1 MATSDE
7 LKAELQ
13 QLTEEIIKLREQME
27 GGGDSGDGG
36 GTGAAGDP
44 TNLDQLKQEEEVVSK
59 MVGAYEKR
67 NRAAKGDNLFNK
79 QKTELLKNQGQQL
92 EKQNEELFKKKG
104 LNEDDVKSQK
114 EQVNLFKKKKKEQD
128 DIQKNLEKAVG
139 TQEDFGNEVAR
150 SFQIFKHELAPT
162 VATFG
167 KVLDR
172 LKTPLSSLHQ
182 AMAGIGT
189 AMINNTIGLAFQ
201 LYDMENAFMQATG
214 ANEQFARSLTNT
226 FEATK
231 QLGVSAKE
239 VRGAYEDLFGTF
251 TDFTMLTAESREYVG
266 DNAVMLGR
274 LGVSSKDFASA
285 MQLTTKAMAQNAE
298 QSADT
303 ARSMVAMAKDIGVAP
318 NQMIADFGKVGGEL
332 AKLGRDGPRAFKDL
346 AIAAKVTGME
356 VDKLLKITDQ
366 FDTFDKAAEMS
377 GRLNAMLGGNF
388 VNAMDMM
395 METDPAARF
404 DMIRDAL
411 SDAGL
416 EFDNMSYYQRKM
428 YAESLGLS
436 SVAEL
441 AQVMSGNTEELS
453 GNLNKT
459 RDDYE
464 AMAKNAQA
472 VQSLQEQFNGLIAAA
487 TPVLTPLID
496 GLRSFVGLLQENQK
510 VITPILQSLM
520 AYKGL
525 MMAFNVV
532 QAISNLKFLAFA
544 AALGA
549 VAYILYEKQYASNFI
564 DGMWKFVGAA
574 TALMAAMTIM
584 GVIVKKNSVSFGG
597 FAIAALALGAAFYV
611 ASMAIDNIADSLI
624 KLGPQA
630 KDLNT
635 TLAIMGATVL
645 GLFVTLTVLA
655 VKTGGVAVVA
665 VLAFGAALLAMGY
678 GAQMAADAFGT
689 LVNHWAKAQPSMLF
703 TLAAGAIA
711 LAGAVVALA
720 TSGKAGAIGIGLLTA
735 GVLGLA
741 SAFYMVGAAIEMS
754 ANAMTEMFKSTGT
767 IDTTALENFTKEFEK
782 IQAAM
787 DKVPLVKVIA
797 WTAVM
802 DKVQIEAPAVRA
814 TAPAA
819 AAAAAT
825 ATTPAAMASGG
836 APAAAAPAQQA
847 NERPYNVT
855 INVQMDGSTVGSSTV
870 QLLAGKAKNALLG
883 IGGG

>member
-13 QLTEEIIKLREQME
+13 QLTEEIVKLREQME
-27 GGGDSGDGG
+27 GGADSGDGG

-44 TNLDQLKQEEEVVSK
+44 TNLDQLKQEEEAVTK

-79 QKTELLKNQGQQL
+79 QKTELLKNQSQQI
-92 EKQNEELFKKKG
+92 EKQNEDLFKKKNLG
-104 LNEDDVKSQK
+104 KDDVKKLEKEVELLKKQIK
-114 EQVNLFKKKKKEQD
+114 EQKKSNKQA
-128 DIQKNLEKAVG
+128 QKRSDLLSTHKDHINNTFNVIESKFAPSIATLTKTIEAARDPFGALHKAALGVG
-139 TQEDFGNEVAR
+139 A
-150 SFQIFKHELAPT
+150 
-162 VATFG
+162 
-167 KVLDR
+167 
-172 LKTPLSSLHQ
+172 
-182 AMAGIGT
+182 
-189 AMINNTIGLAFQ
+189 AMINNFIKMPFM
-201 LYDMENAFMQATG
+201 LYDMENAFMKTTG
-214 ANEQFARSLTNT
+214 ANEEFARSLTNSY
-226 FEATK
+226 EATR
-231 QLGVSAKE
+231 QLGTTAAEVNSAYTE
-239 VRGAYEDLFGTF
+239 LRATF
-251 TDFTMLTAESREYVG
+251 TDFTMLSKDQRESVG
-266 DNAVMLGR
+266 ETGILLEK
-274 LGVSSKDFASA
+274 LGVSNKSYAA
-285 MQLTTKAMAQNAE
+285 AIQLTTKAMGQNAE

-318 NQMIADFGKVGGEL
+318 EKMVADYGKVGGEL
-332 AKLGRDGPRAFKDL
+332 AKLGTNGPRAFKDL

-356 VDKLLKITDQ
+356 VEKLLKITDQ

-404 DMIRDAL
+404 GMIRDAL

-441 AQVMSGNTEELS
+441 AQVMSGNTEEMS
-453 GNLNKT
+453 SNLNKT
-459 RDDYE
+459 SDDYE
-464 AMAKNAQA
+464 AMAKQAQA

-496 GLRSFVGLLQENQK
+496 GLRSFVELLQENQK

-532 QAISNLKFLAFA
+532 QAVTNLKFLAFA
-544 AALGA
+544 AALGL

-574 TALMAAMTIM
+574 TALMAAMTVM
-584 GVIVKKNSVSFGG
+584 GVIVKKNSVSFAG
-597 FAIAALALGAAFYV
+597 FALAAVALGGAFYL

-624 KLGPQA
+624 KLGPQT

-655 VKTGGVAVVA
+655 VKTGGVAVLA

-689 LVNHWAKAQPSMLF
+689 LVNHWDRAPASMLYA
-703 TLAAGAIA
+703 LAGGAIA

-720 TSGKAGAIGIGLLTA
+720 ASGKVGAIGIGLLAA
-735 GVLGLA
+735 GVLSLA
-741 SAFYMVGAAIEMS
+741 TAFYVVGAAIEGA
-754 ANAMTEMFKSTGT
+754 ANAMTAMFKSTGT

-802 DKVQIEAPAVRA
+802 DKVQIEAPTVRA

-825 ATTPAAMASGG
+825 AGTSATMASGG
-836 APAAAAPAQQA
+836 ATTAAAPAQQA

-855 INVQMDGSTVGSSTV
+855 INVEMDGSTVGSSTV
-870 QLLAGKAKNALLG
+870 QLLAGKAKNAIMG